1 LNLLTP
7 FVPRMA
13 DNVAFLQGLFRLQI
27 ACGREDACRAHY
39 ASLPDGLAQT
49 AVLAPFGS
57 YFDAR
62 DGRHDA
68 AVAGWRRHVA
78 EAAPEQV
85 NAVSS
90 YPETIRLRYEETPG
104 AVLLFLTVFN
114 GIEFIDWFLRHY
126 RGLGVDHFFVV
137 DNGSD
142 DGTFERLLEEP
153 DISVF
158 RNTGSFSRS
167 ACGVFWTNHL
177 MQRFGVGHWCFHVD
191 MDEAFVFPGDD
202 QTDLATFLAYL
213 DAQGFGSVPAFML
226 DIYPETLEP
235 AAGDPF
241 GRSIYI
247 DRDYSW
253 MRSEVPPYT
262 FVQGG
267 LRSRMTG
274 RSLMMTKAPLVK
286 MTPDLW
292 YLANNHQHTHLP
304 VAGVSAAVLHYKFI
318 GDLVGRIDEAIERGE
333 HFMGARFYRALRSS
347 ITSPESAKL
356 VSEHSVRY
364 AGSAQLVDLGLLQ
377 TCIRW
382 EEFRAHRGAVHEK
395 RLPTN
400 QEAC

>member
-1 LNLLTP
+1 
-7 FVPRMA
+7 
-13 DNVAFLQGLFRLQI
+13 
-27 ACGREDACRAHY
+27 
-39 ASLPDGLAQT
+39 
-49 AVLAPFGS
+49 
-57 YFDAR
+57 
-62 DGRHDA
+62 
-68 AVAGWRRHVA
+68 
-78 EAAPEQV
+78 
-85 NAVSS
+85 
-90 YPETIRLRYEETPG
+90 
-104 AVLLFLTVFN
+104 VFN

-304 VAGVSAAVLHYKFI
+304 VADVSAAVLHYKFI

-382 EEFRAHRGAVHEK
+382 EEFRADRGAVHEK
-395 RLPTN
+395 RVPTN
-400 QEAC
+400 